1 MIIKSFKVMP
11 NKTYTSY
18 NTENFLDDADFLRY
32 VKYNNSTDVSFWD
45 IWQSTAPENLKSFNE
60 AKLQLQIILSD
71 QPRVETIN
79 FRDQLLLDINGSIDV
94 IQKNKQRKTIRLV
107 LNLGIAASLLV
118 FAFISWFFLSTVTVK
133 SNFAENRL
141 VHLPDGS
148 EIQLNAN
155 SVLTYARAFKWK
167 ARREVHLKGEAYFKV
182 KHININPDQVKKGE
196 LFVAVTDGAKV
207 QVLGTE
213 FNLKYRHNITAVALI
228 KGKIRVS
235 SNKTG
240 KSYMMHPGD
249 FINFDRDGNRI
260 EKANTLN
267 NQTAWLS
274 GKIIV
279 NQTTVNEIL
288 REFED
293 LYGYKVILDSPA
305 LGNKKIDG
313 AISIKSEE
321 SLLFTLKNIL
331 NVNIQKEG
339 KTIYLKNR

>member
-1 MIIKSFKVMP
+1 MP

-18 NTENFLDDADFLRY
+18 NTEHFLDDADFLRY
-32 VKYNNSTDVSFWD
+32 IKHNNPVDVAFWNN
-45 IWQSTAPENLKSFNE
+45 WQSATPENLNSFRE
-60 AKLQLQIILSD
+60 AKIQLQLILSD
-71 QPRVETIN
+71 QPKIGENN
-79 FRDQLLLDINGSIDV
+79 FRNQLLKDINIAIDNLD
-94 IQKNKQRKTIRLV
+94 QTKRRKTIRLIWTS
-107 LNLGIAASLLV
+107 GIAAGLLV
-118 FAFISWFFLSTVTVK
+118 IAFTSWFFLSTVTVK
-133 SNFAENRL
+133 SNFAENHS
-141 VHLPDGS
+141 VYLPDGS
-148 EIQLNAN
+148 EVQLNAN

-167 ARREVHLKGEAYFKV
+167 ARREVYLSGEAYFRV
-182 KHININPDQVKKGE
+182 KHININPDQIKKGE
-196 LFVAVTDGAKV
+196 LFVAITNGAKV
-207 QVLGTE
+207 EVLGTE
-213 FNLKYRHNITAVALI
+213 FNLKDRHNKTTIALI
-228 KGKIRVS
+228 KGKIQVS

-240 KSYMMHPGD
+240 KSYIMRPGD
-249 FINFDRDGNRI
+249 FIDFDHKGNRV
-260 EKANTLN
+260 ENATGLN

-279 NQTTVNEIL
+279 NQTSVNEIL

-331 NVNIQKEG
+331 NVDIKKEG

>member
-1 MIIKSFKVMP
+1 MVVKSFIIMP
-11 NKTYTSY
+11 NKRY
-18 NTENFLDDADFLRY
+18 NSFNVENFLDDADFLRY
-32 VKYNNSTDVSFWD
+32 VKHNNSVDVSFWD
-45 IWQSTAPENLKSFNE
+45 NWQANIPENLASFKA
-60 AKLQLQIILSD
+60 AKLQLQLILSD
-71 QPRVETIN
+71 QPKIATSN
-79 FRDQLLLDINGSIDV
+79 FRDQLLADINISIDT
-94 IQKNKQRKTIRLV
+94 IQKAKRSKTIRLIV
-107 LNLGIAASLLV
+107 TSGIAASLFV
-118 FAFISWFFLSTVTVK
+118 VAFVSWFFLSTVTVK

-155 SVLTYARAFKWK
+155 SVLSYARAFKWK
-167 ARREVHLKGEAYFKV
+167 ARREVRLKGEAYFKV
-182 KHININPDQVKKGE
+182 KHININPDQIKKGE
-196 LFVAVTDGAKV
+196 LFVAITDGAKV

-213 FNLKYRHNITAVALI
+213 FNLKDRHNTTTIALV
-228 KGKIRVS
+228 KGKIQVS

-240 KSYMMHPGD
+240 QRYIMHPGD
-249 FINFDRDGNRI
+249 FIDFNPNGNRV
-260 EKANTLN
+260 KNAVGST

-274 GKIIV
+274 GKIIL
-279 NQTTVNEIL
+279 NQTTVSEIL

-331 NVNIQKEG
+331 NVDIQKEG